1 MKTSALLVCFV
12 AIVSSCSAFGKS
24 GILGSS
30 REEVEGMLGPPTSQ
44 EHGKLVDIEFDRYHY
59 ETRGWKTAVL
69 FIEGKAQKFET
80 EKSDGSPLNESEQ
93 RVILEGYDL
102 PDTDENSKIRGWR
115 TLSENHLIR
124 GDGRV
129 HVIKHP
135 ASMTIFLDDLPRDF
149 W

>member
-1 MKTSALLVCFV
+1 MKTSALLVCV
-12 AIVSSCSAFGKS
+12 ATIISCCSAFAKS

-30 REEVEGMLGPPTSQ
+30 LEEVEGMLGQPISH
-44 EHGKLVDIEFDRYHY
+44 ERGKLVAIEFDHYHF

-80 EKSDGSPLNESEQ
+80 EKSDGSPLSEGDQ
-93 RVILEGYDL
+93 KVILDGYDL
-102 PDTDENSKIRGWR
+102 PDIDENAKIRGWR

-129 HVIKHP
+129 HAIKHP